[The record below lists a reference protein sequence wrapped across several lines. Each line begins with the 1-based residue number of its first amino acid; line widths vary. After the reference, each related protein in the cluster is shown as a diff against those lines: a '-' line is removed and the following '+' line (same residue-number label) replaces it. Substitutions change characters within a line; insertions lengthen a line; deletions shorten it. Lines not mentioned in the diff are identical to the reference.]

1 MVDDI
6 PEWMKGKGTKLRG
19 LDDVDTGKA
28 KPWKE
33 ERDFEA
39 LSIHALPIIE
49 RPLASRPK
57 DAKEPDWLL
66 KGDPREVQLE
76 ALRRSYYG
84 YALRDYPTDAE
95 RFARLRNGP
104 ARGWGHFMEMRL
116 GKTPTLLNEFELLR
130 RDYDFKRA
138 IILSPNAFKRTWV
151 SEAEA
156 FGSTLDAEFYD
167 GNRNQLKRL
176 IARTKGQ
183 FMLSINY
190 EALRSEDILRILEDL
205 CDDKTLIAADESITI
220 KGHGTKITTAALDLA
235 GKCRARRP
243 LTGKPIT
250 QGPHDAYTQLRFAAQ
265 LQGEFYTNFKA
276 YYCKMGGF
284 QGKTVIGVKNPE
296 ELSAI
301 IQSSAFV
308 ARKAGP
314 RGWLKTPGVE
324 YGERFLD
331 MLPEQRALYD
341 RMETEFIVELENG
354 TIVTA
359 DQIVTK
365 LIKLQQIT
373 SGFIYDET
381 RGVHWVV
388 PTAKNPL
395 ILALKTLIEE
405 ELEGKLLLVCH
416 YQPTMD
422 LLLKALEEYSPA
434 VIRGQEWHRKHQRGI
449 EEEKA
454 RFNSDPKCRVMV
466 GQEISLR
473 YGHTLMGT
481 EQDPCLTEIFVEN
494 NYSLND
500 RSQCEQRPQGNGQ
513 MGVLSIL
520 DLFASPQALKIV
532 RALQQK
538 EDVAALLMGYAR
550 EEGVLPRGPV
560 EDDRT

>member
-1 MVDDI
+1 
-6 PEWMKGKGTKLRG
+6 MKGKGTKLRG
-19 LDDVDTGKA
+19 LNDVDTGKV

-39 LSIHALPIIE
+39 LSIHALPVIE
-49 RPLASRPK
+49 RPLAPRPK
-57 DAKEPDWLL
+57 DAREPDWLL
-66 KGDPREVQLE
+66 KGEPREVQLE

-84 YALRDYPTDAE
+84 YALRDFPTDAE

-130 RDYDFKRA
+130 RDYDFRRA

-156 FGSTLDAEFYD
+156 FGSSLDAEFYD

-183 FMLSINY
+183 FILSINY
-190 EALRSEDILRILEDL
+190 EALRSEDVLRMLEDL

-220 KGHGTKITTAALDLA
+220 KGHGTRITTAALDLA

-243 LTGKPIT
+243 MTGKPIT

-284 QGKTVIGVKNPE
+284 QGKTVVGVKNPE

-314 RGWLKTPGVE
+314 RGWLATPGVE

-341 RMETEFIVELENG
+341 RMETEFLVELENG

-388 PTAKNPL
+388 PTEKNPL
-395 ILALKTLIEE
+395 ILALKTMLEE
-405 ELEGKLLLVCH
+405 EVEGKLLIVAH

-422 LLLKALEEYSPA
+422 LLEKALGEAGYEPA
-434 VIRGQEWHRKHQRGI
+434 VIRGQEWHRKQGRGI

-454 RFNSDPKCRVMV
+454 RFNNDPRCRVLI

-473 YGHTLMGT
+473 YGHTLMG
-481 EQDPCLTEIFVEN
+481 DKANPCLTEVFVEN

-500 RSQCEQRPQGNGQ
+500 RSQCEQRPQGAGQ
-513 MGVLSIL
+513 QGVLSIL
-520 DLFASPQALKIV
+520 DLFASQQSLKIV
-532 RALQQK
+532 RALQAK

-560 EDDRT
+560 EDDRH